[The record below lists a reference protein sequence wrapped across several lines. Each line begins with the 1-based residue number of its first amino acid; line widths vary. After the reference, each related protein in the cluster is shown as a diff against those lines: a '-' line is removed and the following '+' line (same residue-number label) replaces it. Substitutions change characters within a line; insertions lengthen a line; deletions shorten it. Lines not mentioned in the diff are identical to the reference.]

1 MRRCSSG
8 LLSPPVDGCSTDQE
22 SGGFYLLKKD
32 SQRRQTILRVL
43 EEDADTI
50 CDIWMSKLLQDIGSD
65 LVISKEQLQSL
76 LNGFKSYIPEQNK
89 TGLQHAIGKLKQE
102 VHHDGRA
109 IGQLGVALYLFQS
122 AVNEVLRNQS
132 IKPHWMFA
140 LDSLVMNAAQVASEI
155 LSPGQEDPEENELE
169 DAESTSGVSTINS
182 AKSPSATQKQ
192 LANLARDYA
201 LPSGEAQRVMEAI
214 QMSEHLYQDLLRSIL
229 QNRAQQ
235 RQFVEGCIHQSRLA
249 PAGSRESSVTIS
261 GPPSSV
267 PSAAAGVNRPDTW
280 RDDDLMH
287 WLRDLGM
294 DAECMERFAREQ
306 FTKEDVLCLMTRDD
320 LRRLGLRLGPELRI
334 WKAIQKSRDGNS

>member
-1 MRRCSSG
+1 MSRFASTGEDGTSFLLSSATATSPTEAIPRSPSTFSFGSETSESGMRRCSSG

-50 CDIWMSKLLQDIGSD
+50 CDIWMSKLLQDIGGD

-102 VHHDGRA
+102 VHHDVRA

-201 LPSGEAQRVMEAI
+201 LPSGEAPEGHGSHPDERTPLPRPCFGA
-214 QMSEHLYQDLLRSIL
+214 SSRTGHSRGSLWKAAFT
-229 QNRAQQ
+229 RAAW
-235 RQFVEGCIHQSRLA
+235 HQLE
-249 PAGSRESSVTIS
+249 AGSLASPSRVPRLLSLPRLRESTDR
-261 GPPSSV
+261 
-267 PSAAAGVNRPDTW
+267 RPW
-280 RDDDLMH
+280 R
-287 WLRDLGM
+287 
-294 DAECMERFAREQ
+294 
-306 FTKEDVLCLMTRDD
+306 
-320 LRRLGLRLGPELRI
+320 
-334 WKAIQKSRDGNS
+334 